1 MDVLAM
7 IRFGRLWWLVDGQ
20 ISVNLVNWRRNPP
33 FYGDRVGVFG
43 GLMGFEL
50 GYTETGYVCVYIYTN
65 IIYIIYIYIICIY
78 IYTCIYII
86 YIYIYYILYT
96 YVYIWGERYFTNQ
109 DYG

>member
-1 MDVLAM
+1 M
-7 IRFGRLWWLVDGQ
+7 IRFGRFWWFVDGQ
-20 ISVNLVNWRRNPP
+20 INVNLVNWRRNPP

-50 GYTETGYVCVYIYTN
+50 GCIETGYVCVFNYIY
-65 IIYIIYIYIICIY
+65 ICIYKYNVYIYIIRIY
-78 IYTCIYII
+78 I
-86 YIYIYYILYT
+86 YT